1 VRGTIEDGEGNG
13 VTPRSALGRLAFA
26 VAVVGLLVALYFTLF
41 PFDFVSQDTSLSQVL
56 RKFSLDTGPV
66 WMPRAMPANTLLL
79 VPLGL
84 GLGGLGSALGWS
96 RRWVAVRSAAVG
108 LVLST
113 AIELTQATWLLRE
126 PSIDDIVAN
135 TAGAAL
141 GGWLW
146 TRFEPRIGVLVYRLR
161 VAVRRRRWRYLV
173 FALSLLPA
181 VLVLLNTFRFRH
193 DTERLQWDSQYPL
206 VMGNEP
212 TGDRPWSGSISEVSL
227 TDRTLT
233 RQQTSEWLT
242 GSPIRDLAPES
253 TVLDLDF
260 TTATTLPAGWELQP
274 SDAANGDLF
283 VDGRLEL
290 GPTRWLQMVAPAGE
304 ISRRINDSGSFTLAI
319 DAAASSSDQSGPA
332 RLVSISTDAYH
343 RDLTVAQD
351 GSDLVVRLRS
361 AFTGTNGDSPEYALP
376 GVFSD
381 DRSHRFVI
389 TYDASSIRVAVDEAD
404 NTMSI
409 DLLPTAVPMIETFT
423 DEISRVRFSSIGN
436 LLRDACLAALMFVPW
451 SVCVALLRGGRGSRT
466 GTVLLV
472 LAPVLASEILL
483 TLILPFHPFRVAY
496 VVVVGAATVLVAVLV
511 SLRPVQ
517 PRPSG

>member
-1 VRGTIEDGEGNG
+1 MGTAIENG
-13 VTPRSALGRLAFA
+13 VDDRVTPSSELGRLAFA
-26 VAVVGLLVALYFTLF
+26 LAVLGVLIALYFTLF
-41 PFDFVSQDTSLSQVL
+41 PFDFVSQHESAWHVVK
-56 RKFSLDTGPV
+56 KFSLDTGPV

-79 VPLGL
+79 IPFGL

-96 RRWVAVRSAAVG
+96 RRRVAVRCAAVG

-113 AIELTQATWLLRE
+113 AIELTQATWLLRQ

-146 TRFEPRIGVLVYRLR
+146 TRYESRISVAIHRLR
-161 VAVRRRRWRYLV
+161 VAVRRRRRRSLV
-173 FALSLLPA
+173 LALCLLPA
-181 VLVLLNTFRFRH
+181 VLVLLSTFRFRH
-193 DTERLQWDSQYPL
+193 STERLGWDPQFPL

-233 RQQTSEWLT
+233 RQETSEWLA
-242 GSPIRDLAPES
+242 GVPIRDLAPDS

-260 TTATTLPAGWELQP
+260 ATTTTLPAGWELQP
-274 SDAANGDLF
+274 SGAADGDLF

-290 GPTRWLQMVAPAGE
+290 GPARWLQMVAPAGE
-304 ISRRINDSGSFTLAI
+304 TSRRIDASGSFTLAI

-332 RLVSISTDAYH
+332 RLLSISTDAYH
-343 RDLTVAQD
+343 RNLTVAQD

-361 AFTGTNGDSPEYALP
+361 AFTGANGDSPEYALH

-381 DRSHRFVI
+381 DRPHRLVI

-404 NTMSI
+404 DTTSI
-409 DLLPTAVPMIETFT
+409 ELLPTAVPMIETFT
-423 DEISRVRFSSIGN
+423 DEISRVRFSSLGN
-436 LLRDACLAALMFVPW
+436 LLRDAFLAALMFVPW
-451 SVCVALLRGGRGSRT
+451 SVCVALLRGGRRSRT

-472 LAPVLASEILL
+472 LAPVLASEVLL
-483 TLILPFHPFRVAY
+483 TVILPFHPFRAAY
-496 VVVVGAATVLVAVLV
+496 VVVVGAATLLVAVLV
-511 SLRPVQ
+511 GLRPAQ